1 MNLKTSILAICLIT
15 LFVGCSKDESV
26 SIRVKNVS
34 TYDYSSIEI
43 NGIKYNSLQSNQ
55 TSDYKMF
62 ENGAYSSGHIVV
74 CVGSDTIES
83 FLYDVMGMETLEHG
97 NYTYEIGLVGQ
108 DTLQIHQE
116 CVAD

>member
-1 MNLKTSILAICLIT
+1 MKIKTSILAIWLIT
-15 LFVGCSKDESV
+15 LFVSCSKDESV

-34 TYDYSSIEI
+34 SYVYSSIEI

-55 TSDYKMF
+55 TSDYKLF

-83 FLYDVMGMETLEHG
+83 FLYDVVGMDPLEHG